1 MKIEV
6 NSIQAQRIDQFLVSR
21 LPELSRSR
29 IQSLLKSGDILLNGI
44 KAKPKHSVSSGDE
57 IQVVIPEPETSK
69 AQPQEIPL
77 EVLYEDADIIVV
89 NKAHGMVVHPAAG
102 NADGTLVNALLFHC
116 KGELAGIGGVERPG
130 IVHRLD
136 KDTSGCLVAA
146 KNDAA
151 HQSLCEQFAS
161 RTNEKRYLTVVQ
173 SKPNQHESK
182 IFTNIGRHPVNRLK
196 MAVVNPGSGK
206 SAMTDYRVLYSAEN
220 GTSLILCH
228 LHTGR
233 THQIRVHMVHIGT
246 PILGDPIYAKPARQP
261 VQPGRLMLHA
271 WQLVIT
277 HPKTGERMNFEA
289 PIPDEYNPWTQNMEG
304 GQSCSLT

>member
-1 MKIEV
+1 M